1 MGKCGHQ
8 TLTEFWRADPALAS
22 AEAHEKF
29 VSRVLMQLCYVYK
42 DPKAKVSHPWAGRP
56 PDS

>member
-1 MGKCGHQ
+1 MGKSGHQ

-22 AEAHEKF
+22 AEAREKF
-29 VSRVLMQLCYVYK
+29 VSSMLTQLFYVYK
-42 DPKAKVSHPWAGRP
+42 YPKAKVSHPWAGRP